1 MMTLFKNRS
10 GATSIE
16 YGLIAALIC
25 MVIVGAMG
33 GVGDQ
38 LGPLFGRVAAGF
50 TSP

>member
-1 MMTLFKNRS
+1 MKTFLKNKA

-38 LGPLFGRVAAGF
+38 LGPLFDSVSNGF
-50 TSP
+50 TNP